1 MRKSAILVLAAASAI
16 LPAAVTAA
24 PAAIT
29 GSVITEAGD
38 RKTGVVK
45 WSPRA
50 KAYVVSVKRG
60 NTMIDEEVAAGDVAE
75 LDIAKPAGFDQA
87 VAQISKGQAPA
98 AIPVL
103 SGIVKTYAH
112 LQWDRI
118 AGRYLA
124 EAYIAANNPEKALE
138 TCKSIIEVDKSAA
151 WKGELAPAY
160 WTVLLKT
167 NQKQALEAALKKAA
181 KSGDRFSS
189 GSALILRGDQAMQD
203 GNETPEAA
211 KKALA
216 DGYLRVVLMY
226 TDAPVAAQIRP
237 EALYKAAQCFEKLGQ
252 ANRAEALRGEL
263 KKTYAS
269 SPWAAK

>member
-1 MRKSAILVLAAASAI
+1 MRKSAILVLAAASAL

-45 WSPRA
+45 WSARA
-50 KAYVVSVKRG
+50 KAYVVSQKQG
-60 NTMIDEEVAAGDVAE
+60 GTMIDVEIPIGDTAG
-75 LDIAKPAGFDQA
+75 LDITKPAGFDQA

-103 SGIVKTYAH
+103 AGIVKSYAH

-124 EAYIAANNPEKALE
+124 EAYLAANNAEKALE
-138 TCKSIIEVDKSAA
+138 TCNGIIDVDKSAA

-160 WTVLLKT
+160 WSVLLKT
-167 NQKQALEAALKKAA
+167 NQKPALEAALKKAA

-189 GSALILRGDQAMQD
+189 GAALIMRGDQAMQE
-203 GNETPEAA
+203 GNETPDAA
-211 KKALA
+211 RKALA

-226 TDAPVAAQIRP
+226 TDAPVAEQLRP
-237 EALYKAAQCFEKLGQ
+237 EALYKAATCFEKLGQ
-252 ANRAEALRGEL
+252 SNRADAMRAEL
-263 KKTYAS
+263 KKSYGS